1 MGIAYGTTTLHQAT
15 KGIVQDGLVLNLDA
29 GVKESYSGGTTW
41 RDLKGDNNGTL
52 TNGPTFDRDK
62 GGSIVFDGSDDYI
75 SVSNSASLQ
84 IDNPDGITISSWV
97 NPDTVSGGD
106 SFGSSNPRY
115 IVAKGRSPLSFNYA
129 LRLLGGKIN
138 FLYRDATNTN
148 YVDVRQD
155 VATVVVGSWQHIAVR
170 FDSSGYALILNGVEV
185 ASTLTSGAIS
195 QSPAINADALVI
207 GIEGSLSQR
216 YMNGRVVGI
225 HIYNRALTAAEV
237 LQNFN
242 VMRHRFGI

>member
-1 MGIAYGTTTLHQAT
+1 MGLAHSPR
-15 KGIVQDGLVLNLDA
+15 IVTDGLVLCLDA
-29 GVKESYSGGTTW
+29 ASKRSYPGTGTVW
-41 RDLKGDNNGTL
+41 TDLKGGNNGTL
-52 TNGPTFDRDK
+52 TNMTDNFDSAN
-62 GGSIVFDGSDDYI
+62 GGSLTFDGSDDYI

-115 IVAKGRSPLSFNYA
+115 IVAKGGSPNNFNYA
-129 LRLLGGKIN
+129 LRLLGGKID
-138 FLYRDATNTN
+138 FLYRDVTNTN
-148 YVDVRQD
+148 YVTVRQD

-185 ASTLTSGAIS
+185 ASTLISGAIS
-195 QSPAINADALVI
+195 QSPVINTDALVI
-207 GIEGSLSQR
+207 GRQGSASQR

-225 HIYNRALTAAEV
+225 HIYNRALSAEEI
-237 LQNFN
+237 LQNYLSTKE
-242 VMRHRFGI
+242 RYA